1 MVNARTNLRNL
12 AFLLVFLIS
21 LPGNALSAS
30 SPKSFQAVLNKLKL
44 DEAILTNLDDELK
57 VPNDWIEK
65 AKAEGKVR
73 LYSTFDQQQTTALFA
88 PFRERYP
95 FIQVENTFGTRE
107 ARVVR
112 PLIAYERGKIL
123 ADILTALGGA
133 FYRYQ
138 KADAVTDLQGLPA
151 LKNVFEGA
159 KDPKGQWV
167 SISASYWCMT
177 YNTKLVKKDE
187 LPRKWE
193 DLLTNPRWK
202 GKNLALGNR
211 PNLWVQQLWM
221 KKGENW
227 TKDFL
232 TRLFTEVKPQ
242 LRKEGLSAL
251 AQLVA
256 AGEFHAFIPGSGP
269 VAQQMASNG
278 APLAFTCP
286 EPVPASASDEAIIL
300 KGSPNI
306 NAAKILVNWLLSKEG
321 QITQY
326 AASGEVPVHKELA
339 RPEFVPFA
347 DQILGKDTSFRDMK
361 FETEVFPAV
370 EKLWNNFWIGG
381 GGAPRSS

>member
-1 MVNARTNLRNL
+1 MINTRQSLTI
-12 AFLLVFLIS
+12 LVFFS
-21 LPGNALSAS
+21 LLLKLFLESALSAS
-30 SPKSFQAVLNKLKL
+30 SPKSFQAVLTKLKL
-44 DEAILTNLDDELK
+44 DERVLTNLDDELR
-57 VPNDWIEK
+57 VPNEWIDK

-73 LYSTFDQQQTTALFA
+73 LYSTFDQQQTNALFA
-88 PFRERYP
+88 PFKERYP
-95 FIQVENTFGTRE
+95 FIEVENTFGTRE

-138 KADAVTDLQGLPA
+138 KADAVTNLQELPA
-151 LKNVFEGA
+151 LKNVLERA
-159 KDPKGQWV
+159 KDPNGQWV
-167 SISASYWCMT
+167 SLSASYWCMT
-177 YNTKLVKKDE
+177 YNTKLVKKNE
-187 LPRKWE
+187 LPKKWE
-193 DLLTNPRWK
+193 DLLTNPRWR
-202 GKNLALGNR
+202 GNLALGNR
-211 PNLWVQQLWM
+211 PNLWIQQIWM
-221 KKGENW
+221 KKGESW
-227 TKDFL
+227 TKDFM

-251 AQLVA
+251 AQLLA

-269 VAQQMASNG
+269 VAQQMAIDG
-278 APLAFTCP
+278 APVAFTCP

-326 AASGEVPVHKELA
+326 AASAEVPVHKSLA
-339 RPEFVPFA
+339 RAEFVPFA

-361 FETEVFPAV
+361 FETEAFPTV
-370 EKLWNNFWIGG
+370 EKLWNNFWVGG
-381 GGAPRSS
+381 GGAPRGR